1 MQVEIKAEMDRTQL
15 LKKLLPG
22 FLPLIVFIIV
32 DSFLG
37 TEMGILF
44 AIGFGLVELVVI
56 YLKEKRVDK
65 FVIGDTLLLVAL
77 GGISILL
84 ENDIFFLLKPALLEL
99 IFCVLIGISAFSKQ
113 NIVLKMSQRY
123 IKGVEINEA
132 AMQNFTRSMK
142 VMFWMFLVHVVLI
155 VYAAYFLS
163 KEAWAF
169 ISGGLF
175 YILFGVYFVYE
186 LVRNKMKARKLS
198 NEEWFPLVDE
208 DGRVVGKAP
217 RSVCHN
223 GSKLLHPVVHVHIY
237 DEKKRLFLQK
247 RSLSKLI
254 QPGKWDT
261 AVGGH
266 ITFGED
272 LETGLKREVEEEVG
286 LKNLNYE
293 YITKYVWESEVER
306 ELTHV
311 FFAKKN
317 GEIIVQ
323 AEEIDEGKFWT
334 KKEILNKL
342 GKGVFTPNFEYEFNQ
357 FGKVLFSKIK

>member
-1 MQVEIKAEMDRTQL
+1 MNRTDL

-22 FLPLIVFIIV
+22 FLPLIVFIVV

-56 YLKEKRVDK
+56 YLKEKRIDK
-65 FVIGDTLLLVAL
+65 FVIGDTLLLVFL

-99 IFCVLIGISAFSKQ
+99 IFCILIGVSAFSKQ
-113 NIVLKMSQRY
+113 NIVLKMGQRY
-123 IKGVEINEA
+123 MKGMEVNDA
-132 AMQNFTRSMK
+132 AMQNFGRSLK
-142 VMFWMFLVHVVLI
+142 IMFWMFLVHVVLI
-155 VYAAYFLS
+155 VYSAYFMS

-186 LVRNKMKARKLS
+186 LARNKLKSRKYA

-208 DGRVVGKAP
+208 EGRIIGKAP
-217 RSVCHN
+217 RSVCHS

-237 DEKKRLFLQK
+237 DDKKRLFLQK
-247 RSLSKLI
+247 RSEYKKI

-266 ITFGED
+266 ISLGES

-286 LKNLNYE
+286 LKNLQYE
-293 YITKYVWESEVER
+293 YITKYIWESEIEK

-323 AEEIDEGKFWT
+323 PEEIDEGKFWT
-334 KKEILNKL
+334 WKEIQNNI
-342 GKGVFTPNFEYEFNQ
+342 GKGIFTPNLEHELDKFS
-357 FGKVLFSKIK
+357 KVFLSKIK

>member
-1 MQVEIKAEMDRTQL
+1 MNRIEL

-44 AIGFGLVELVVI
+44 AIGFGLIELLVI
-56 YLKEKRVDK
+56 YLKEKRIDK

-84 ENDIFFLLKPALLEL
+84 ENEIFFLLKPALIEL
-99 IFCVLIGISAFSKQ
+99 IFCALIGVSVFSKQ
-113 NIVLKMSQRY
+113 NLVMKMSQRY
-123 IKGVEINEA
+123 MKGLEINDA
-132 AMQNFTRSMK
+132 AQQNFTRSLK
-142 VMFWMFLVHVVLI
+142 AMFWMFLVHVVLI
-155 VYAAYFLS
+155 VYSAYFMS
-163 KEAWAF
+163 KEAWVF
-169 ISGGLF
+169 ISGGLL
-175 YILFGVYFVYE
+175 YILFGVYFVFE
-186 LVRNKMKARKLS
+186 ITRNKLKTRKFKD
-198 NEEWFPLVDE
+198 EEWFPLVDE
-208 DGRVVGKAP
+208 EGGVTGKAP
-217 RSVCHN
+217 RSVCHS

-237 DEKKRLFLQK
+237 NDKGQLFLQK
-247 RSLSKLI
+247 RSTKKKI

-266 ITFGED
+266 IAYGED
-272 LETGLKREVEEEVG
+272 LETGLMREVEEEVG
-286 LKNLNYE
+286 LKNLNYQ
-293 YITKYVWESEVER
+293 YITKYIWESEIER

-323 AEEIDEGKFWT
+323 PDEIDEGKFWT
-334 KKEILNKL
+334 WKELQNNI
-342 GKGVFTPNFEYEFNQ
+342 GKGIFTPNLEHEFHQ
-357 FGKVLFSKIK
+357 FSKLFLSKIK

>member
-1 MQVEIKAEMDRTQL
+1 MNKAEL

-37 TEMGILF
+37 TEIGILF
-44 AIGFGLVELVVI
+44 AIGFGLVELLVI
-56 YLKEKRVDK
+56 YLKERRIDR

-99 IFCVLIGISAFSKQ
+99 IFCALIGISVFSNQ
-113 NIVLKMSQRY
+113 NIVLKMSQRFM
-123 IKGVEINEA
+123 KSVEINDA
-132 AMQNFTRSMK
+132 ALNNFTRSLK
-142 VMFWMFLVHVVLI
+142 AMFWMFLVHVILI
-155 VYAAYFLS
+155 IYSAYFMS

-186 LVRNKMKARKLS
+186 LVRNKLKIRKYQ
-198 NEEWFPLVDE
+198 NEEWFPLVNE
-208 DGRVVGKAP
+208 EGQVIGKAP

-237 DEKKRLFLQK
+237 DDRGRLFLQK
-247 RSLSKLI
+247 RSINKKI

-266 ITFGED
+266 IATGED
-272 LETGLKREVEEEVG
+272 LETGLTREVEEEVG
-286 LKNLNYE
+286 LKNLNYQ
-293 YITKYVWESEVER
+293 YITKYIWESEIER

-323 AEEIDEGKFWT
+323 REEIDEGKFWT
-334 KKEILNKL
+334 WKEIQSNI
-342 GKGVFTPNFEYEFNQ
+342 GKGIFTPNLEHELETFD
-357 FGKVLFSKIK
+357 KVFLAKIK